1 LAQTFGIRVYTIG
14 VGSMGTAPYP
24 FNTVYGVQVQNIPVE
39 IDEDVLTQIAEKTG
53 GKYFRATNNEK
64 LKMIYNEIDQLEK
77 TKIDIREFT
86 QKTEEYLKYVLFG
99 LLLLAMELILRYTVL
114 RQIP

>member
-1 LAQTFGIRVYTIG
+1 
-14 VGSMGTAPYP
+14 MGTAPYP

-39 IDEDVLTQIAEKTG
+39 IDEEILTQIAEKTG

-64 LKMIYNEIDQLEK
+64 LRMIYNEIDQLEK
-77 TKIDIREFT
+77 TKDRCKGVYSKNRRVSEVCSVRINCYCSLELLIDDIH
-86 QKTEEYLKYVLFG
+86 
-99 LLLLAMELILRYTVL
+99 IL